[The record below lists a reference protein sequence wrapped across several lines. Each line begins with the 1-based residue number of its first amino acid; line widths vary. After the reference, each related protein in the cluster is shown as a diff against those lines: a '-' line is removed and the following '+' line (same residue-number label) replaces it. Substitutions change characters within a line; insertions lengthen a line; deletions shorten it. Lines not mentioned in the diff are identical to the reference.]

1 MLQLLL
7 KLTSGS
13 GNVIRLKNL
22 LSFVLCAACLPALAH
37 ASKKNV
43 LPDACGADDVEFNL
57 TPASGLPASAPI
69 PDGKARIVFIESYDK
84 PGVLHGGGWG
94 GGKNF
99 TTRFGMDGA
108 WVGAAGGNNYF
119 VVDVAPGE
127 HKLCASVKGKK
138 EYIGMDSVTAE
149 AGKTYYYDAKY
160 SFESSA
166 VNTYGGNNQMYSG
179 RVVHYDAAYS
189 VLKEDDGKFR
199 VKSAEPV
206 TSAPTK

>member
-1 MLQLLL
+1 M
-7 KLTSGS
+7 
-13 GNVIRLKNL
+13 RLKDL
-22 LSFVLCAACLPALAH
+22 LSFVLCVACVPALAH

-43 LPDACGADDVEFNL
+43 LPDACGADDIEFNL
-57 TPASGLPASAPI
+57 TPASGLPSSSPI

-84 PGVLHGGGWG
+84 PGMLQTGMLT
-94 GGKNF
+94 GGKKF
-99 TTRFGMDGA
+99 VTRFGMDGA

-138 EYIGMDSVTAE
+138 EYVGMDSVTAE

-160 SFESSA
+160 NFESSA
-166 VNTYGGNNQMYSG
+166 VSTYGGGPNGMSSG
-179 RVVHYDAAYS
+179 RVIHYDAAYS

-199 VKSAEPV
+199 VKSSEPV
-206 TSAPTK
+206 TSAPAK